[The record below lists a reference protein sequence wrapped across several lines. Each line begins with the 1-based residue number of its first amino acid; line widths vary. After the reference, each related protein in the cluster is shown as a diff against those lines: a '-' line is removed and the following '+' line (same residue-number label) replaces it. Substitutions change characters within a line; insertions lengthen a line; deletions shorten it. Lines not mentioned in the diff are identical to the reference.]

1 MPNYR
6 VLKSW
11 EVNEREN
18 LIAEVVSQIVN
29 SVLRIRLPGRSFIEE
44 IYNGGVADFTRPE
57 PINGLFYLGRIYV
70 VKDLADNALVQVI
83 SHELRHSWQV
93 QNQEYWSSFKL
104 REYDAD
110 LFSREFSSYLG
121 HPSGSRIAAR
131 LVTTYGMKC
140 GELSPYVRDLILNKG
155 DWKNGVNKYQFE
167 S

>member
-1 MPNYR
+1 LYHLNCIYIIRDLPDADLVR
-6 VLKSW
+6 VT
-11 EVNEREN
+11 
-18 LIAEVVSQIVN
+18 A
-29 SVLRIRLPGRSFIEE
+29 
-44 IYNGGVADFTRPE
+44 
-57 PINGLFYLGRIYV
+57 
-70 VKDLADNALVQVI
+70 
-83 SHELRHSWQV
+83 HELRHGWQF

-121 HPSGSRIAAR
+121 HPSGNKIAMR